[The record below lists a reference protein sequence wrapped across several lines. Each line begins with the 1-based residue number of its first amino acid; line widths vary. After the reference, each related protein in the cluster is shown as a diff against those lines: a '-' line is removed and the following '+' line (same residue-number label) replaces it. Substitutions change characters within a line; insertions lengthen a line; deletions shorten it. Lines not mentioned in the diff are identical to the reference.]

1 MKSARTIAYLTPLA
15 PSPSPPYNAWVFL
28 RFRVLA
34 LPLFCLFL
42 LGGCLRLQ
50 KPEEWPMPRN
60 ARNATV
66 YVTIVTRALTALPRT
81 ARQSA
86 PLGIHLGTYFNKGEI
101 LVHGARESISLLSP
115 LVRTSDTSETPFMTI
130 QTIGNLLQTNIVDA
144 MNKNTERGEVLN
156 HYIILL
162 RSALQIAQKDKE
174 NLEDSRRKLVE
185 KERDQRSAL
194 RTLQKEIDAAEKA
207 GDFQVMGSRQR
218 TLSET
223 KGEQGKTEALVE
235 EQEDTLDIL
244 DDLMH
249 LAEERLHAIE
259 ENREA
264 LMTGIRVVE
273 IPGIE
278 KLGILE
284 KRESPR
290 RRKMRQEQK
299 GGFLDFSDI

>member
-1 MKSARTIAYLTPLA
+1 
-15 PSPSPPYNAWVFL
+15 
-28 RFRVLA
+28 
-34 LPLFCLFL
+34 
-42 LGGCLRLQ
+42 
-50 KPEEWPMPRN
+50 MPRN

-66 YVTIVTRALTALPRT
+66 YVTVVTRALAALPRT

-86 PLGIHLGTYFNKGEI
+86 PLGIHLGTYLSKGETI
-101 LVHGARESISLLSP
+101 VHSALESISLLSP
-115 LVRTSDTSETPFMTI
+115 LTRTSDTSETPFATI
-130 QTIGNLLQTNIVDA
+130 QTLGNLLQTNIVDA
-144 MNKNTERGEVLN
+144 MNKNAERGEVLN
-156 HYIILL
+156 RYITLL
-162 RSALQIAQKDKE
+162 QSALQNAQRDKE
-174 NLEDSRRKLVE
+174 KLEDSRQKLSE

-207 GDFQVMGSRQR
+207 GDFQAMGSRQR

-223 KGEQGKTEALVE
+223 RGEQGKTEALVE

-244 DDLMH
+244 NDLMH

-278 KLGILE
+278 RLGILE